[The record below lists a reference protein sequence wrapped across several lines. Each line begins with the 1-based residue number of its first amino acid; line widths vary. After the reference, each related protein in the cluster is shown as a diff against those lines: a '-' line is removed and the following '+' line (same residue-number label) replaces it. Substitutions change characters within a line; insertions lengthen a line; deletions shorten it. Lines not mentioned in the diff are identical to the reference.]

1 MSLKVGPYILGQT
14 LGTGSFGKVILGE
27 HEKCRQKV
35 AVKILNRKKIYFM
48 GMNLKVKREIEL
60 LKIFIHPH
68 IIRLFEI
75 IHTKSDIFMVTEYIN
90 GGELFDFIIENKKLS
105 ESESRR
111 FFQQMISGI
120 EYCHSK
126 MIVHRD
132 LKPENLL
139 LDSHLNIKIADFG
152 LSNIIKDGAFLKTSC
167 GSPNYAAPEV
177 ISGKSYLGPEVDVW
191 SSGIILYA
199 LLCGSLPFDDENIP
213 NLFKKIKGGIYILP
227 GYLTNLGRNLIAK
240 MLVTNPIARI
250 TIKEIKKHPWFQI
263 RLPRYLSFLKKEKN
277 IGTRKK
283 IIKNSFGIK
292 MVSRNIN
299 FGKKIIKLAIEK
311 EDSNFL
317 IVNYQLITE
326 KITPF
331 ETIKIESS
339 NLFQSHRKIIK
350 GYKNK
355 FYEKFK
361 SIKKGSWTLGMRELE
376 EIPFEIIREILRSLK
391 TLDWNWYK
399 TSSFN
404 VILDL
409 SCSVSWPYQFFYK
422 KRFPIYGG
430 LKMGIQLFTSKLEF
444 IVDFCRLGGDIGS
457 FLNSFLVLKEEIKFS

>member
-1 MSLKVGPYILGQT
+1 MVLKIGPYCLSQT

-27 HEKCRQKV
+27 HKKCGQKV

-68 IIRLFEI
+68 IVRLFEI

-152 LSNIIKDGAFLKTSC
+152 LSNVIQDGAFLKTSC

-177 ISGKSYLGPEVDVW
+177 ISGKPYLGPEVDVW
-191 SSGIILYA
+191 SSGIIMYA

-227 GYLTNLGRNLIAK
+227 GYLTNLGRDLIAK
-240 MLVTNPIARI
+240 MLMTNPITRI
-250 TIKEIKKHPWFQI
+250 SIKEIREHPWFQI
-263 RLPRYLSFLKKEKN
+263 RLPRYLSFRKKEKN
-277 IGTRKK
+277 DDTRKK
-283 IIKNSFGIK
+283 INKNNFGIR
-292 MVSRNIN
+292 MVSKKIN
-299 FGKKIIKLAIEK
+299 FGKKLVKLALQK
-311 EDSNFL
+311 EDRDFL
-317 IVNYQLITE
+317 TVNYQLITE

-331 ETIKIESS
+331 ETIKIQKTYHYR
-339 NLFQSHRKIIK
+339 FQKKISEKYKKKYRKK
-350 GYKNK
+350 YQL
-355 FYEKFK
+355 
-361 SIKKGSWTLGMRELE
+361 IKKKSWVLGMKCFE
-376 EIPFEIIREILRSLK
+376 EIPFEIIRELLRSLK
-391 TLDWNWYK
+391 TLNWRWYK
-399 TSSFN
+399 ISYFN
-404 VILDL
+404 LMLNL
-409 SCSVSWPYQFFYK
+409 SYSVSWPYLYSLGENL
-422 KRFPIYGG
+422 PIFGS
-430 LKMGIQLFTSKLEF
+430 LNIVVQLFLLKSEL
-444 IVDFCRLGGDIGS
+444 VLDFCRLGGDMGS
-457 FLNSFLVLKEEIKFS
+457 FLNSFLILTDEINFG

>member
-1 MSLKVGPYILGQT
+1 MDLKVGPYFLGQT

-27 HEKCRQKV
+27 HEKCGQKV

-48 GMNLKVKREIEL
+48 GMNLKVKREMEL

-68 IIRLFEI
+68 IVRLFEI

-90 GGELFDFIIENKKLS
+90 GGELFDFIIENKKLP

-152 LSNIIKDGAFLKTSC
+152 LSNIIQDGIFLKTSC

-177 ISGKSYLGPEVDVW
+177 ISGKPYLGPEVDVW

-227 GYLTNLGRNLIAK
+227 GYLTNLGRDLIAK
-240 MLVTNPIARI
+240 MLLTNPICRI
-250 TIKEIKKHPWFQI
+250 SIKEIREHPWFQI

-277 IGTRKK
+277 NGTRKK
-283 IIKNSFGIK
+283 ISKNSFGIR
-292 MVSRNIN
+292 MVSKSIN
-299 FGKKIIKLAIEK
+299 FGKKIVKLAIEK
-311 EDSNFL
+311 KDNNFL
-317 IVNYQLITE
+317 TVNYQLITE

-331 ETIKIESS
+331 ETIKIESY
-339 NLFQSHRKIIK
+339 NHFRSHIKIIK
-350 GYKNK
+350 GNKNK
-355 FYEKFK
+355 INEKIKLIK
-361 SIKKGSWTLGMRELE
+361 SESWTLGMRRLE
-376 EIPFEIIREILRSLK
+376 DIPFEIIREILRSLK
-391 TLDWNWYK
+391 TLDWHWHK
-399 TSSFN
+399 TSYFN

-409 SCSVSWPYQFFYK
+409 SCSVSWPYRLSYK
-422 KRFPIYGG
+422 QKFPIYGG
-430 LKMGIQLFTSKLEF
+430 LKIGIQLFTSKLEF
-444 IVDFCRLGGDIGS
+444 IVDFSRLGGDIGS
-457 FLNSFLVLKEEIKFS
+457 FLNSFFVLKEEIKFS